1 NDERRKKPHCG
12 VARQQKAGSTEPC
25 EKCRKSNQIE
35 GRDLRSMHAGVGAAG
50 SMRVNSSAVSMQARY
65 MSLRKVQPRASKN
78 KNEHA
83 QKKSDDETDE
93 IEIRP
98 GHSRTPFLAFEL
110 APACGCSASS
120 NRSASPGV
128 SKIAPSSR
136 KHLRVSFSRAS
147 LIKMLLSSA

>member
-1 NDERRKKPHCG
+1 
-12 VARQQKAGSTEPC
+12 
-25 EKCRKSNQIE
+25 
-35 GRDLRSMHAGVGAAG
+35 MHACGPDG
-50 SMRVNSSAVSMQARY
+50 SMRVNSSTVTMEAWYVSV
-65 MSLRKVQPRASKN
+65 RKMEPRPSKC

-83 QKKSDDETDE
+83 QKEPDDETDE
-93 IEIRP
+93 IKVRP

-110 APACGCSASS
+110 ASAWGCSASS

-147 LIKMLLSSA
+147 LIRMLLSSASPANLSEACKSQTSMRPSVVRRSEVNSV